1 MSPGLSLRAH
11 AALER
16 INQEVTTWRREPL
29 RRAQVRAWA
38 LGPYRRRQFASFGDY
53 AMIHRPT
60 WLYGTHKI
68 EIGTAVMF
76 LPGAWLSAEKPT
88 WDDPEPAIT
97 IGAGSAFRAW
107 VTISASAR
115 IAIGTNVVF
124 GAGCSVVDSTHTWRS
139 GDPHVLRNPLDSDPI
154 EIGDGTWLGD
164 RVTVLKGAVI
174 GERCAIGA
182 NSVVLS
188 EIPDGSVAVGAPA
201 RLVGR
206 SEDL

>member
-1 MSPGLSLRAH
+1 MSTVLNARAR

-16 INQEVTTWRREPL
+16 VNEELVMWRRQPV
-29 RRAQVRAWA
+29 RRAQLRAWA
-38 LGPYRRRQFASFGDY
+38 LRPYRRRQFASFGDY
-53 AMIHRPT
+53 SMIHRPL

-68 EIGTAVMF
+68 AIGTGVMF
-76 LPGAWLSAEKPT
+76 MPGAWLAAERPT
-88 WDDPEPAIT
+88 WDDLDPAIT
-97 IGAGSAFRAW
+97 IGGGSAFRAW

-115 IAIGTNVVF
+115 ITIGTNVVF
-124 GAGCSVVDSTHTWRS
+124 GAGCSVVDGAHTWRS
-139 GDPHVLRNPLDSDPI
+139 GDPNVLRNPLDSEPI
-154 EIGDGTWLGD
+154 KIGDGSWLGD

-182 NSVVLS
+182 HSVVRG

-201 RLVGR
+201 RVVGR